1 MYLILK
7 HVKYEGSLED
17 DFYIVGSAEDIKNA
31 NKLLNAH
38 NTINKKDIFE
48 FWYNFKVFC
57 MDINNRFS
65 GFYMDYF

>member
-31 NKLLNAH
+31 YKLLNAH
-38 NTINKKDIFE
+38 NTINKKDHISYSILNYE
-48 FWYNFKVFC
+48 PPLILKKDVA
-57 MDINNRFS
+57 
-65 GFYMDYF
+65 